1 VSHLPSEKA
10 KLESIAVSS
19 DLTPQNSFLVE
30 IDLSLVECLG
40 FKA

>member
-1 VSHLPSEKA
+1 MSHLPSEKA
-10 KLESIAVSS
+10 KLESIVVFSGVI
-19 DLTPQNSFLVE
+19 PQKPFLVK